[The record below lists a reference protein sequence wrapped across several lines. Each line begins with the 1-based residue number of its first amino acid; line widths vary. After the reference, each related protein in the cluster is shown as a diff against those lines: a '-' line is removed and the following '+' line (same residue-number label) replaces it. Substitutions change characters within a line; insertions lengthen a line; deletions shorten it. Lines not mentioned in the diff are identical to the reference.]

1 MASCLA
7 ACSVCMR
14 MSGAGGVS
22 ANIAAFEPYIKE
34 SEETQGGKVV
44 ILREGWLLKRS
55 SNMRKE
61 WKRRYFVLDSLGML
75 YYYSNKVLG
84 PVTTPL
90 LCPHVVS
97 PCATFRHLTSS
108 SLKPTPS
115 HPFSSSPHFALCC

>member
-1 MASCLA
+1 MFG
-7 ACSVCMR
+7 V
-14 MSGAGGVS
+14 GGVS
-22 ANIAAFEPYIKE
+22 ANIVMFEPYIKE

-84 PVTTPL
+84 LPPWPSSALMLSHLASPELVIIEACAVPSYFFLISLCFVL
-90 LCPHVVS
+90 L
-97 PCATFRHLTSS
+97 L
-108 SLKPTPS
+108 L
-115 HPFSSSPHFALCC
+115 L